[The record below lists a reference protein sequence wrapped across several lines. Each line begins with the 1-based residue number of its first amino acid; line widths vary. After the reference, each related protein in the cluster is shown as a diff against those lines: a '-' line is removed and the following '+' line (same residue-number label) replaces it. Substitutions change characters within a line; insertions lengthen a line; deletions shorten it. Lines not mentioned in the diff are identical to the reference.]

1 MLKDE
6 RFCSI
11 IRVIPEE
18 ILIQIVKVIKLQIL
32 QLTAKKYDFIHE
44 YDPKEFY
51 KFIIENKENEIL
63 IYDKKYQNS
72 LNDKNLAQCLRNAF
86 ENADE
91 KNEISEKLEEKQVQ
105 KSKPIDKDDLMGWDL

>member
-1 MLKDE
+1 MKIKEALMREESKSPFHSPKREE
-6 RFCSI
+6 R
-11 IRVIPEE
+11 
-18 ILIQIVKVIKLQIL
+18 Q
-32 QLTAKKYDFIHE
+32 
-44 YDPKEFY
+44 
-51 KFIIENKENEIL
+51 NEI
-63 IYDKKYQNS
+63 S